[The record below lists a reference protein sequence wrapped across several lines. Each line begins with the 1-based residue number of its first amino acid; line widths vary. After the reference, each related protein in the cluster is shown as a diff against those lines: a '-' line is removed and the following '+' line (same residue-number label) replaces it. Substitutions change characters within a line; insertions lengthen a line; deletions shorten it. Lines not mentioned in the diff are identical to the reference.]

1 MAGFQIRKPHS
12 MDKDELRDAAE
23 GLAKKLEGTHR
34 VRANWEGDEVRIK
47 GAGVDGRLTL
57 GDEDVLVS
65 VELGMMASAFKG
77 VLRNEVQR
85 YLDKYVT

>member
-12 MDKDELRDAAE
+12 MDKTQLREAAE
-23 GLAKKLEGTHR
+23 GLAKQLEGKHG
-34 VRANWEGDEVRIK
+34 VRASWEGDCVCIK

-65 VELGMMASAFKG
+65 VQLGLLASAFKN
-77 VLRNEVQR
+77 VLRTEVQR
-85 YLDKYVT
+85 YLDEFVS